1 MVLNEGQDLGAKD
14 LDAHPADVEVVVD
27 SAPEVQEEG
36 EKVATP
42 PVPLVGPE
50 AAAVGSALPA
60 PTPRAQ
66 EAVPD
71 AEILQKERFD
81 GFLCPL

>member
-42 PVPLVGPE
+42 PGAFGGPGGGCCRKRPS
-50 AAAVGSALPA
+50 GSDSACSRSCA
-60 PTPRAQ
+60 
-66 EAVPD
+66 
-71 AEILQKERFD
+71 
-81 GFLCPL
+81 